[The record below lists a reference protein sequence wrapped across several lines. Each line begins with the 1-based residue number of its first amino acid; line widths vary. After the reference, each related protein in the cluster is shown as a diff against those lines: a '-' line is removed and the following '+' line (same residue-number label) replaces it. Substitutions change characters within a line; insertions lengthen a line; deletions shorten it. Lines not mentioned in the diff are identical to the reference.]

1 MGNDAFLE
9 QEVEVDNAFP
19 VIAANQDDRDR
30 LDGARL
36 DQGECLE
43 QFIERAKAARKGDQ
57 CTGALQEMHL
67 AQRKVAELE
76 TQFRRLERTFAKVL
90 ESRDRDLLEY
100 EDDVWNFF
108 LNCWHLKD
116 WIKNDTDGVAK
127 ATREKIDVE
136 VNAHPALMM
145 VGNLAN
151 KKTNFNVTKGVAK
164 ADSARRAQG
173 RVSSTAYIDSRDAS
187 RNPGKDSQEILL
199 LVIDKKGD
207 EVAVKKLATD
217 AMKNWMAIIKKYR
230 I

>member
-1 MGNDAFLE
+1 MSQAKQQFQRMQRAF
-9 QEVEVDNAFP
+9 
-19 VIAANQDDRDR
+19 
-30 LDGARL
+30 
-36 DQGECLE
+36 
-43 QFIERAKAARKGDQ
+43 
-57 CTGALQEMHL
+57 M
-67 AQRKVAELE
+67 
-76 TQFRRLERTFAKVL
+76 KVL
-90 ESRDRDLLEY
+90 NNQNRNPDEY

-136 VNAHPALMM
+136 VNSHPALMM

-151 KKTNFNVTKGVAK
+151 KKTHFNVTKGVAK

-173 RVSSTAYIDSRDAS
+173 RVSSTSYIDSRDVS
-187 RNPGKDSQEILL
+187 RNPGKGSEEILL
-199 LVIDKKGD
+199 LVVDKKGD